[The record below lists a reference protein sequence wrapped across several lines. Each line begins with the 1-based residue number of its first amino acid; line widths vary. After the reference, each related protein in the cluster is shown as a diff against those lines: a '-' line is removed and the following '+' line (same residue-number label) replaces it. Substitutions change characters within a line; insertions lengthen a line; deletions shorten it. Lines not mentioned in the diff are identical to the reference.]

1 MLERLS
7 WRGRRARLAMRRIDM
22 EQAAEREAA
31 HQRILHLARLMGGQ
45 REATAPL
52 AGHSLVG
59 AGGRW
64 VSGS

>member
-1 MLERLS
+1 
-7 WRGRRARLAMRRIDM
+7 MRRIDM